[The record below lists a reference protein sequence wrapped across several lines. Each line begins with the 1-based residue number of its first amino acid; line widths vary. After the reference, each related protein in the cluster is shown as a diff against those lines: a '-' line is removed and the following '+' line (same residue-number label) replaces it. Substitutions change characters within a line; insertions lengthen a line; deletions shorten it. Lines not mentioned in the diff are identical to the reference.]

1 MGGAYTIGRG
11 DLTIAYSHT
20 NQSENPTSIGAP
32 ATATPIPFTVD
43 DFRTSYTFDLGR
55 LKITPN
61 FEYSLDRFGSAQV
74 IGQPGNQAFRDSD
87 IAQGGAAF
95 RYELSDQ
102 RSLLFVLQAIDSH
115 YINPQAG
122 QPSLSSTSELALGG
136 IDYQYN
142 GLWRYQLLAGVEV
155 RQFAA
160 SQFSTRVAPIAKATV
175 IWTPTGLTTVT
186 GSLLRTLDEPIEE
199 GTSGFTYDQAEIR
212 ADHEL
217 LRNVLLNGEIGTR
230 IAEYQQGGGTQAQY
244 YASAGATWLLNRRM
258 RLNAQYTFTRQDSSG
273 GNQPNTPTTPVTSA
287 FGTMSGSSYNQSLLM
302 VTLHVGL

>member
-1 MGGAYTIGRG
+1 M
-11 DLTIAYSHT
+11 
-20 NQSENPTSIGAP
+20 
-32 ATATPIPFTVD
+32 
-43 DFRTSYTFDLGR
+43 
-55 LKITPN
+55 
-61 FEYSLDRFGSAQV
+61 
-74 IGQPGNQAFRDSD
+74 
-87 IAQGGAAF
+87 
-95 RYELSDQ
+95 
-102 RSLLFVLQAIDSH
+102 QAIDSH

-122 QPSLSSTSELALGG
+122 QPSLNSTSELALAG
-136 IDYQYN
+136 IDYQYS
-142 GLWRYQLLAGVEV
+142 GLWRYQFLAGVEV

-212 ADHEL
+212 TDHEL

-258 RLNAQYTFTRQDSSG
+258 RLGAQYTFTRQDSSG
-273 GNQPNTPTTPVTSA
+273 GSQSNTPATPVASG
-287 FGTMSGSSYNQSLLM
+287 FGTLFNGSYSQNLFM